1 MLFDCECRAYNGIKQ
16 EKPPKKGISYSRKNL
31 SSLFGIQ
38 KDLIYWE
45 TKYAVL
51 SPANSFAKL

>member
-16 EKPPKKGISYSRKNL
+16 EKPPKKGIDYSRKYL

-38 KDLIYWE
+38 KDLIY
-45 TKYAVL
+45 
-51 SPANSFAKL
+51 